1 MTTPKVTK
9 KQFAKLGF
17 DKEETTEV
25 VNTLNALLANYHIFY
40 QKLRNYHWN
49 VKGGDFFDLHEK
61 FELLYTA
68 AIANIDE
75 IAERIRV
82 FGHTPLSTLKDYLE
96 QSDITETGTDLN
108 SEAMVNEVLSDI
120 ETIDSFLVEAM
131 DTASEIGDVAT
142 VDILNKMIKEI
153 EKEHWMLS
161 AFTGR

>member
-1 MTTPKVTK
+1 METTKVIK

-17 DKEETTEV
+17 DKEETTDV
-25 VNTLNALLANYHIFY
+25 VNSLNTLLANYHVYY

-61 FELLYTA
+61 FEELYTVA
-68 AIANIDE
+68 TVNIDD

-82 FGHTPLSTLKDYLE
+82 FGHTPLSTLQAYLDHAE
-96 QSDITETGTDLN
+96 ITETGTDLSPEEMV
-108 SEAMVNEVLSDI
+108 SEVISDI
-120 ETIDSFLVEAM
+120 ETMDSFLVEAL
-131 DTASEIGDVAT
+131 DTASEVGDVAT
-142 VDILNKMIKEI
+142 VALLNKMIKDI